1 MTTPSKTFLF
11 LRVFAFA
18 TIVPLLMLLKIT
30 RVAAILE
37 PGGDPRPVDPDLV
50 KRIIACVETTM
61 RKGRPLVR
69 SSCLTR
75 GLAHYYF
82 LRRAGLD
89 VSLHFGIGR
98 TGKDKEFGGH
108 CWLVKEGEPYLEAR
122 DPRPLYTD
130 MYCISRENSHQS
142 MGNYALERSRSMRP

>member
-1 MTTPSKTFLF
+1 MTAASNAFLF

-18 TIVPLLMLLKIT
+18 TVVPLLMLFKIP
-30 RVAAILE
+30 RVAAIVE
-37 PGGDPRPVDPDLV
+37 PGGEPQPADPELV
-50 KRIIACVETTM
+50 KRIVACVEIAV

-98 TGKDKEFGGH
+98 TGKEKEFSGH
-108 CWLVKEGEPYLEAR
+108 CWLAKEGQPYLEPR
-122 DPRPLYTD
+122 DPRALYTD
-130 MYCISRENSHQS
+130 MYCISRENSPKPI
-142 MGNYALERSRSMRP
+142 GNYARELSRSMRS